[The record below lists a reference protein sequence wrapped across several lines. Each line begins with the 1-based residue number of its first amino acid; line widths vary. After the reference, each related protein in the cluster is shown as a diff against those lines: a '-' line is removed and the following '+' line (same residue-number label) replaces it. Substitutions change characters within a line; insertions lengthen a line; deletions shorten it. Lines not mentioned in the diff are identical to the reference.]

1 MATLHDDATMTKLR
15 DNEVQF
21 RLTGSNNPPAEPGAL
36 RFGPLEAAREVA
48 NATSR
53 M

>member
-1 MATLHDDATMTKLR
+1 VFGHDGESYPA
-15 DNEVQF
+15 
-21 RLTGSNNPPAEPGAL
+21 SNNPPAEPGAL